1 VLRGS
6 RQSDRVA
13 TPSNQGIVRFFAA
26 RQWLLRLI
34 DSARQYR
41 ERKTLSGTQAAGKRG
56 EDIAHRYL
64 REHGLHILARR
75 YRLADGSGEIDI
87 IARDGNVL
95 VFVEVKARRDSD
107 YGGPERAI
115 GPEKQRKIIRTAR
128 NYVLKSNAD
137 WSLVRFDIVTVML
150 ADPPVVNHY
159 QDAFYPA
166 RNGRSV

>member
-1 VLRGS
+1 MAAR
-6 RQSDRVA
+6 
-13 TPSNQGIVRFFAA
+13 SNQGVDRFGAA
-26 RQWLLRLI
+26 RQWLLRLF

-41 ERKTLSGTQAAGKRG
+41 ECKALTGTQAAGRRG

-64 REHGLHILARR
+64 RKQGLHILARR

-95 VFVEVKARRDSD
+95 VFIEVKARRDSD

-137 WSLVRFDIVTVML
+137 WSLVRFDIVTVVL
-150 ADPPVVNHY
+150 ADSPVVNHY
-159 QDAFYPA
+159 PDAFYPV
-166 RNGRSV
+166 RTR